1 MTKTI
6 SRIILAVFLVLI
18 PVSLLAL
25 SVDEAGRS
33 TTDDEGVY
41 LGPVRTPVK
50 KGETESKGGVQ
61 FETPLEDLRQPVEKG
76 RELDGRDEKKPSYE
90 LELKDA
96 KKEKGPFEKEEKPR
110 IVLKAEPGDSLVTLS
125 WTMVG
130 LPRLAA
136 DEKLRFTVFYGTESG
151 RYDKKFEVGTS
162 ADHKLRELKNNQVYF
177 IKIQGYTRDNAL
189 TLLSSEERVIPRAE
203 EELGSP
209 LEQAFSRK
217 NLTLLDKI
225 EADPFKRE
233 LRQFGYDFFK
243 NSLMTGVPVENMP
256 VGEEYVLG
264 PGDSLRIDLWGSVNA
279 RHELTV
285 DRNGEITIPR
295 VGSVKV
301 WGLSYGQARE
311 AISRAV
317 SRYFKGYELNVT
329 LGKLRTIQ
337 VYVVG
342 EVEAP
347 GTYAVSSLGT
357 VVNALSQAGGASRN
371 GTLRSIRLMRG
382 GKLVQEIDL
391 YDMFLAGDRSRDL
404 RLQNGDTIFVPVIGP
419 VAAVAGE
426 VKRPAIYELKGNT
439 SLQQILQMAG
449 GITAA
454 GYEGR
459 LQVERFEGNASRIVV
474 DYQLQGGAGGPSTQ
488 EIRDRDMVKVFP
500 VNKALRQVVT
510 LQGHVVRPGE
520 YQFRQGMRLI
530 DVLPD
535 YTALLPE
542 SYVESV
548 EITRLSLPDFHKEI
562 LSANLRKALAGDG
575 TENILLHEQDKIAVF
590 SKSEK
595 EEKRT
600 VSISGQV
607 LKPGT
612 YDYYPNMAVRDL
624 VLLAG
629 SPKSN
634 AYLQSAELTRIQYEK
649 GDARATRIEIN
660 LRKALDGDRDNNVT
674 LQPDD
679 VLIVRGV
686 VNWLEANDRFVA
698 LKGEVK
704 YPGIYSIA
712 KGEHLSSVIARA
724 GGFTDKAYLKGAK
737 FTRKSVRE
745 EQQKR
750 MDEII
755 ARTEQDILRKQ
766 GELASLAASREE
778 LEATKAALEGLQKN
792 LEKLK
797 GVKAQGRVVIRLAQ
811 LGEFTGGPYDL
822 ELMGGDAIE
831 VPQTSS
837 VVNVLGSVF
846 NPTSFVLMPEKDV
859 SFYLKKAGGP
869 LSDADENEMYVIK
882 ADGSVISKQQS
893 SFGIRWDDD
902 GKRWTFG
909 GFLASRLDPGDT
921 LVVPE
926 KLERVAWLRTIKDI
940 TTIISQVALTAGTVF
955 IGLK

>member
-1 MTKTI
+1 MTKMM
-6 SRIILAVFLVLI
+6 RIVFLALFLLL
-18 PVSLLAL
+18 PTTLLAL
-25 SVDEAGRS
+25 
-33 TTDDEGVY
+33 TPDDTNRIPSEDTGVY
-41 LGPVRTPVK
+41 LGPVRTPAGSGESAG
-50 KGETESKGGVQ
+50 KGSLQ
-61 FETPLEDLRQPVEKG
+61 FETPLEDLRQPVDKG
-76 RELDGRDEKKPSYE
+76 GDLDGRGEKKPSYE
-90 LELKDA
+90 PGLKDA
-96 KKEKGPFEKEEKPR
+96 GKEKGLFEKEEKPR
-110 IVLKAEPGDSLVTLS
+110 LVLKAEPGDGLVSLS

-136 DEKLRFTVFYGTESG
+136 DEKLRFTLFYGTESG
-151 RYDKKFEVGTS
+151 RYDRKLEVGTS
-162 ADHKLRELKNNQVYF
+162 SDYRLRELKNNQVYF
-177 IKIQGYTRDNAL
+177 IKVQGYNRDNTL
-189 TLLSSEERVIPRAE
+189 TLLSNEERVIPLAQ
-203 EELGSP
+203 EELGSS
-209 LEQAFSRK
+209 LERAFSRK

-225 EADPFKRE
+225 EADPFRRE
-233 LRQFGYDFFK
+233 LQQFGYDFFR

-256 VGEEYVLG
+256 VGEEYVVG
-264 PGDSLRIDLWGSVNA
+264 PGDTLRIDLWGTVNA

-301 WGLSYGQARE
+301 WGLSYAQARE
-311 AISRAV
+311 AIDRAV

-329 LGKLRTIQ
+329 LGRLRTIQ

-347 GTYAVSSLGT
+347 GTYAISSLGT
-357 VVNALSQAGGASRN
+357 VVNALSLAGGVSKN
-371 GTLRSIRLMRG
+371 GSLRTIRLMRG
-382 GKLVQEIDL
+382 GKLVQEVDL
-391 YDMFLAGDRSRDL
+391 YDMLLAGDRSRDL
-404 RLQNGDTIFVPVIGP
+404 RLRNGDTIFVPVIGP

-426 VKRPAIYELKGNT
+426 VKRPAIYELKGKT
-439 SLQQILQMAG
+439 DLKQLLEMAG

-474 DYQLQGGAGGPSTQ
+474 DYQLQEGAGAPSAQ
-488 EIRDRDMVKVFP
+488 EIHDRDMVKVFP

-520 YQFRQGMRLI
+520 YQFRQGMRLT
-530 DVLPD
+530 DVIPD

-542 SYVESV
+542 SYVESI

-562 LSANLRKALAGDG
+562 LTANLRKALAGDEK
-575 TENILLHEQDKIAVF
+575 ENIPLHEQDQIKVF
-590 SKSEK
+590 SRSEK
-595 EEKRT
+595 VEKRT

-607 LKPGT
+607 LNPGV
-612 YDYYPNMAVRDL
+612 YDYYPNMTVRDL
-624 VLLAG
+624 LLLAG

-634 AYLQSAELTRIQYEK
+634 AYLQSAELTRIVYDK
-649 GDARATRIEIN
+649 GNARATRTEIN
-660 LRKALDGDRDNNVT
+660 LRKALDGDPDNNVT
-674 LQPDD
+674 LRPDD
-679 VLIVRGV
+679 VLIVRGIE
-686 VNWLEANDRFVA
+686 NWLEASDRFVT

-704 YPGIYSIA
+704 YPGVYSIA

-750 MDEII
+750 MDEVI

-778 LEATKAALEGLQKN
+778 LEATKTALEGLQKN

-797 GVKAQGRVVIRLAQ
+797 SIKAQGRVVIALAP
-811 LGEFTGGPYDL
+811 LKEFTGSPYDL
-822 ELMGGDAIE
+822 ELMGGDALEI
-831 VPQTSS
+831 PQTSS
-837 VVNVLGSVF
+837 VVNVMGSVY
-846 NPTSFVLMPEKDV
+846 NPTSFVLMPDKDV
-859 SFYLKKAGGP
+859 SFYLKKAGGV
-869 LSDADENEMYVIK
+869 LGDADEDAMYVIK
-882 ADGSVISKQQS
+882 ADGSVVSKEQS
-893 SFGIRWDDD
+893 SFGIRWDED

-909 GFLASRLDPGDT
+909 GFMSNRLDPGDT

-940 TTIISQVALTAGTVF
+940 TTIMSQVALTAGTVL